1 MLETASVAMAVYNGE
16 RFLEQQIDSILEQ
29 LSSDDELV
37 ISYDE
42 SQDGTLSLISKYA
55 ETDGRVKI
63 VRNAEPGVVGN
74 FNNAIQNCCKD
85 IIFISDQD
93 DIWKSGKK
101 DAMLRL
107 LNETGADLAIHNVV
121 HINGEGIVISK
132 PLFEEYGI
140 RGGGYCVT
148 SLNHDTADAVWL
160 FLQAQ
165 NDSSCPCLLVSSI
178 TIIGSVWSANYSE
191 RLSSTIVSFWSIDCT
206 AVM

>member
-42 SQDGTLSLISKYA
+42 SQDGTLSLISRYA

-101 DAMLRL
+101 DAMLL
-107 LNETGADLAIHNVV
+107 LA
-121 HINGEGIVISK
+121 
-132 PLFEEYGI
+132 
-140 RGGGYCVT
+140 
-148 SLNHDTADAVWL
+148 
-160 FLQAQ
+160 
-165 NDSSCPCLLVSSI
+165 
-178 TIIGSVWSANYSE
+178 SE
-191 RLSSTIVSFWSIDCT
+191 
-206 AVM
+206 